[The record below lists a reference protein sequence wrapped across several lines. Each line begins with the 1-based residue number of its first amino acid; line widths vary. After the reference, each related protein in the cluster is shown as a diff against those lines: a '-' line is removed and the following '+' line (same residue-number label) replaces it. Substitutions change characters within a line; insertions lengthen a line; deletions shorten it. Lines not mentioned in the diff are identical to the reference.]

1 MAQFKFEKIQLGY
14 EGKEITT
21 VMALERIEFE
31 SGDTVV
37 EIPSEHDGMPVTH
50 ILFRQSINPA
60 HVRFHDWHHP
70 AQGDGDLLP
79 KEYTVCGVYIG
90 YLPKSLK
97 KIVFPATAKLIYTA
111 DLNHCDTVTYE
122 IPEENKGY
130 TVKNGKIVFK

>member
-1 MAQFKFEKIQLGY
+1 MAKFKFEKIQLGY

-70 AQGDGDLLP
+70 AQGDGEGSLGPVGEEGLIDGQGPCVFQNLGSEHRRLL
-79 KEYTVCGVYIG
+79 
-90 YLPKSLK
+90 S
-97 KIVFPATAKLIYTA
+97 
-111 DLNHCDTVTYE
+111 
-122 IPEENKGY
+122 
-130 TVKNGKIVFK
+130 